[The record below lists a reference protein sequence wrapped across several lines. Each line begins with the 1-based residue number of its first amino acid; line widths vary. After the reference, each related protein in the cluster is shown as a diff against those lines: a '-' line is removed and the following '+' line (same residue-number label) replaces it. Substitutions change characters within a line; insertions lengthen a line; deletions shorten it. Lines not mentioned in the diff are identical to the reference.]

1 MISSSW
7 KHHYHWQRQC
17 SRSQNWV
24 DEQPAPK
31 EDLDF
36 CFEVDGCIAAKQL
49 LSIRSQVII
58 VISAKTQRLQHIVVG
73 RRVVDIGHRWP
84 PVPQRPAQETSEA
97 EKETSPKSIMKQS
110 GILDLLLAGAL
121 ELSLM
126 TSPKTRRGRR
136 GIGEE
141 EGKEG

>member
-1 MISSSW
+1 M
-7 KHHYHWQRQC
+7 
-17 SRSQNWV
+17 

-58 VISAKTQRLQHIVVG
+58 IISAKSQRLQHTVVG
-73 RRVVDIGHRWP
+73 RRVVDIGRRWP

-97 EKETSPKSIMKQS
+97 EKETSPKSIMNQTQKKK
-110 GILDLLLAGAL
+110 
-121 ELSLM
+121 
-126 TSPKTRRGRR
+126 KTGRR
-136 GIGEE
+136 AEWDTRLTFGWATGVVVDDLTED
-141 EGKEG
+141 